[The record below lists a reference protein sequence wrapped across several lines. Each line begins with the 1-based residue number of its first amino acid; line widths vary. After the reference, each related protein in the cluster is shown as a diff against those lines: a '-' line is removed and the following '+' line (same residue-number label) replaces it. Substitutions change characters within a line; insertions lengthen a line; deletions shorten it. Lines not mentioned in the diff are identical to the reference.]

1 MEKIFTN
8 SAPVPGGHYSQAVKH
23 GDFIFISGQLPV
35 IPASGE
41 KELGSIEEQTRLVLQ
56 NLLAIAHAGGS
67 DINHIAKITVYIAD
81 IELWSRVNDVYTDFF
96 GEHKP
101 ARAIVPVA
109 TLHHGFLIEMDA
121 VAISKT
127 LVLESLEVD
136 QMAVEAGNGSDEIH

>member
-8 SAPVPGGHYSQAVKH
+8 EAPFPGGHYSQAIKH

-35 IPASGE
+35 TPSSGE
-41 KELGSIEEQTRLVLQ
+41 KVLGPIEDQTRLVLQ
-56 NLLAIAHAGGS
+56 NLVAIAHAGGS
-67 DINHIAKITVYIAD
+67 DMNHIAKITVYIAD
-81 IELWSRVNDVYTDFF
+81 IELWSKVNDVYTEFF

-101 ARAIVPVA
+101 ARVIVPVS

-136 QMAVEAGNGSDEIH
+136 QMAVEAGNGSEEIH